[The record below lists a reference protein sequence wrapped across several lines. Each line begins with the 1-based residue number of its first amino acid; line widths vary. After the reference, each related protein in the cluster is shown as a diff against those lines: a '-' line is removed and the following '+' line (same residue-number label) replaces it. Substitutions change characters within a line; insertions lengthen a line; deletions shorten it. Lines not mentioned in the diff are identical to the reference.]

1 MDVKSVDQRI
11 RDRARNE
18 LGNII
23 AKAAQQFITA
33 IESRGTNH
41 AVTVTTVN
49 SSEAVKIYD
58 SKAITKIAEAAKKRL
73 APRFEQKAV
82 DEFIRQ
88 VDGFQRN
95 LDELYDEINN

>member
-1 MDVKSVDQRI
+1 MDVKTVDQRI

-18 LGNII
+18 LDNII
-23 AKAAQQFITA
+23 SKAARQFLDA
-33 IESRGTNH
+33 IESAGTSNVV
-41 AVTVTTVN
+41 AVTLV
-49 SSEAVKIYD
+49 SSKEEVKICD
-58 SKAITKIAEAAKKRL
+58 TKAINRIAAAAKKRL
-73 APRFEQKAV
+73 SPKFEQKAV